1 MHLLKRKY
9 FMLQQT
15 LIPLFERDLN
25 KLKQEIA
32 AYTDENDLW
41 KIQDAILNSAGNLCL
56 HLVGNLKHFVGKVLG
71 NIPYERQR
79 DKEFSDK
86 DIPKEQLLQSI
97 DETRDAVLTTLKQI
111 SDDTIKSIYPINVF
125 GAEMSTESFL
135 IHLYGHLDYHLGQI
149 NYHRRLL
156 NK

>member
-1 MHLLKRKY
+1 
-9 FMLQQT
+9 MLQQT
-15 LIPLFERDLN
+15 LLPLFERDLN

-32 AYTDENDLW
+32 AYTNETDLW
-41 KIQDAILNSAGNLCL
+41 KIQDGILNSAGNLSL

-86 DIPKEQLLQSI
+86 DVSKEQLLQSI
-97 DETRDAVLTTLKQI
+97 EETKEAVMSTLPKLN
-111 SDDTIKSIYPINVF
+111 DDTIKSIYPINVF
-125 GAEMSTESFL
+125 GYEMTTESFL